1 MAKRSNKKMIYF
13 LIPVFNESKNISYLH
28 QDLVQSLPNQDKFFV
43 FVDDCS
49 TDNTVKQIH
58 ETFSSNNYIILEK
71 ENNIGP
77 GDSFNRGFAW
87 ILKNK
92 QENADYI
99 VTLEGDNTSDL
110 SILPK
115 MISISD
121 LGFDLILASVYSQG
135 GKLDQ
140 TTFFRKMLSFFANLI
155 MRITLNLNVLTLSS
169 FYRVYKISLIQKI
182 KDKNQFI
189 ISENGF
195 LSKGEILIKAI
206 QLNASIIEVPTT
218 LLSTRRKGK
227 SKMKISKTLI
237 DYLRLIFKSRKFY
250 KND

>member
-1 MAKRSNKKMIYF
+1 MIYF
-13 LIPVFNESKNISYLH
+13 LIPVFNESKNISSLKN
-28 QDLVQSLPNQDKFFV
+28 DLVQCLPNQDKFFV
-43 FVDDCS
+43 FVDDYS

-58 ETFSSNNYIILEK
+58 EAFSGNNYIVLEK
-71 ENNIGP
+71 ENNVGP
-77 GDSFNRGFAW
+77 GDSFNRGFEW
-87 ILKNK
+87 IINNK
-92 QENADYI
+92 QDNADYI

-115 MISISD
+115 MIAIAD

-140 TTFFRKMLSFFANLI
+140 TTFFRKILSFFANLI
-155 MRITLNLNVLTLSS
+155 MRLTLNLNVLTLSS
-169 FYRVYKISLIQKI
+169 FYRVYKINLIQNI
-182 KDKNQFI
+182 KSNNKSI

-195 LSKGEILIKAI
+195 LSKVEILIKAI

-218 LLSTRRKGK
+218 LLSKQRKGK

-237 DYLRLIFKSRKFY
+237 DYLRLIFKSKKFY